1 MDEQPGLSDQYR
13 RASPWPV
20 FIALGLPIA
29 EVGVLFGLVP
39 VAVGGLLLFVG
50 SIAGIVQESGYVER
64 PWNLLAGLGGV
75 LCVLGGA
82 LALSQLG
89 TISAGEFVSAI
100 GSNGLV
106 VRGVSIVIA
115 GAIALGVGGVGRVME
130 RQPIDLA

>member
-1 MDEQPGLSDQYR
+1 MDAQPGLSDQYR

-29 EVGVLFGLVP
+29 EIGVLFGVVP

-64 PWNLLAGLGGV
+64 PWNLLVGLGGV
-75 LCVLGGA
+75 LVAVGA
-82 LALSQLG
+82 GLALSQVPLSLG
-89 TISAGEFVSAI
+89 AFTAAL

-106 VRGVSIVIA
+106 VRGVSIVLA
-115 GAIALGVGGVGRVME
+115 GAIALGVGGVGRFME
-130 RQPIDLA
+130 RRPI

>member
-13 RASPWPV
+13 RASPWPL

-29 EVGVLFGLVP
+29 EIGVLFGLVP

-75 LCVLGGA
+75 LFVLGAA
-82 LALSQLG
+82 LALSQVGPFSLDG
-89 TISAGEFVSAI
+89 FVAALE
-100 GSNGLV
+100 SNGLV
-106 VRGVSIVIA
+106 IRGVSIVVA
-115 GAIALGVGGVGRVME
+115 GIIALGIGGAGRFME
-130 RQPIDLA
+130 GEPI

>member
-1 MDEQPGLSDQYR
+1 MDEQPGLSDRYR

-39 VAVGGLLLFVG
+39 IAVGGLLLFVG

-89 TISAGEFVSAI
+89 AISGGAFVSAL

-115 GAIALGVGGVGRVME
+115 GAIALGVGGAGRFVE
-130 RQPIDLA
+130 RRPVDLA